1 MPPPATLPV
10 THAAEPGEFQ
20 PEPRRVNNLTLLD
33 GKVFLATTLA
43 GDITPPGAPDVGL
56 FFQDTRFSSHYEL
69 RVNQHRAVVLS
80 ASVRANQLAQ
90 IELTTPAAI
99 NRNSFELPENTVHIR
114 REQVLDDGLFDR
126 LRLENY
132 HLQPVELELELRFA
146 ADFADVFEVRGLR
159 RERRGLYATPQSSA
173 SSVVFRYHG
182 LDQLDRRTVVE
193 FAPAPDELT
202 PRRACFRVKLLPRQ
216 AWVLEVRIAPL
227 AGNDPPR
234 SQRQRFDAVAKTR
247 QSAFQAWSR
256 QATVFESSDDVFNTC
271 LATSASDFYALR
283 IPFGDGAAVRGHAI
297 AAGIPWFAT
306 PFGRDSLIAS
316 LQTLPLDPAL
326 AADTLRYLASYQGKK
341 LDPRRDEAPGKILH
355 EMRDGEM
362 TRAGEMPFDPY
373 YGSID
378 STPLFLV
385 ALSEWY
391 QWTGDRQLLHELM
404 PAGRQALQWMETYGD
419 TDGDGFLDY
428 QRQSERG
435 LANQGWKDSWD
446 AILYRDGVLAA
457 APVALCEVQGY
468 AYDARYR
475 WARLLRLIGET
486 AEAARVELEAQKLAE
501 KFERT
506 FWLPEEN
513 FYALALAGR
522 NREKTNIP
530 GQSTKYNAAGE
541 RQPVAVITSNPGHL
555 LWSRIVAPERAALV
569 AQRLMR
575 EDMFSGWG
583 VRTLAASEPV
593 FNPLSYHR
601 GSVWPHDNALLGLG
615 MALYG
620 HSDACERIFTG
631 LYQAAAH
638 FRDLRLPELFVG
650 VERRDWDAPVYY
662 PVACSP
668 QAWAS
673 GAWFML
679 LQGMLGLR
687 PNAPQRELHIF
698 NPRLPA
704 WLDWL
709 RLRNLR
715 IGASQV
721 SLEFSRHGDRTFC
734 NVIEVQGEALMI
746 SVDFR

>member
-1 MPPPATLPV
+1 MPPPAILPV
-10 THAAEPGEFQ
+10 SHAAKPSEFQ
-20 PEPRRVNNLTLLD
+20 PEPRRINNLTLLD
-33 GKVFLATTLA
+33 GKIFLATTLA
-43 GDITPPGAPDVGL
+43 GDITPPGAADVGL
-56 FFQDTRFSSHYEL
+56 FFQDTRFLSHYEL

-90 IELTTPAAI
+90 IELATPAAM
-99 NRNSFELPENTVHIR
+99 NRDSFELPENTVHIR

-132 HLQPVELELELRFA
+132 HLHSAELELELWFA

-159 RERRGLYATPQSSA
+159 RESRGSYANPESMA
-173 SSVVFRYHG
+173 SSVVFRYRG
-182 LDQLDRRTVVE
+182 LDQLDRQTAVE
-193 FAPAPDELT
+193 FTPAPDELSS
-202 PRRACFRVKLLPRQ
+202 RRACFHVKLSPRQ
-216 AWVLEVRIAPL
+216 AWVLEVRIAPQ
-227 AGNDPPR
+227 AGDGALR
-234 SQRQRFDAVAKTR
+234 TQRQGFDAVAKSR
-247 QSAFQAWSR
+247 QTALQAWSR

-271 LATSASDFYALR
+271 LATSSSDFYALR
-283 IPFGDGAAVRGHAI
+283 IPFGDGETVRGHAI

-316 LQTLPLDPAL
+316 LQTLPLDPSL
-326 AADTLRYLASYQGKK
+326 AADTLRYLARHQGQK
-341 LDPRRDEAPGKILH
+341 LDARRDEEPGKILH
-355 EMRDGEM
+355 EMREGEM

-391 QWTGDRQLLHELM
+391 QWTGDQQLLHELL
-404 PAGRQALQWMETYGD
+404 PAGRKALQWMETYGD

-435 LANQGWKDSWD
+435 LASQGWKDSWD
-446 AILYRDGVLAA
+446 AILYRDGALAA

-468 AYDARYR
+468 AYDARFR
-475 WARLLRLIGET
+475 WARLLRQLGES
-486 AEAARVELEAQKLAE
+486 AEADRVELDAQKLAE

-513 FYALALAGR
+513 FYALALAGH
-522 NREKTNIP
+522 
-530 GQSTKYNAAGE
+530 GTKDGPAGE
-541 RQPVAVITSNPGHL
+541 RQPVTVITSNPGHL

-615 MALYG
+615 LALYG
-620 HSDACERIFTG
+620 HSDASERIFTG

-650 VERRDWDAPVYY
+650 VERLEWDAPVHY

-673 GAWFML
+673 GSWFML
-679 LQGMLGLR
+679 LQAMLGLR
-687 PNAPQRELHIF
+687 PNAPRRELHIF

-715 IGASQV
+715 IGASRV
-721 SLEFSRHGDRTFC
+721 GLEFSRRGDRTFC

>member
-1 MPPPATLPV
+1 MPPPAILPV
-10 THAAEPGEFQ
+10 SHAAEPGEFQ
-20 PEPRRVNNLTLLD
+20 SEPRRINNLTLLD
-33 GKVFLATTLA
+33 GKIFLATTLA
-43 GDITPPGAPDVGL
+43 GDITPPGAADVGL
-56 FFQDTRFSSHYEL
+56 FFQDTRFLSHYEL

-90 IELTTPAAI
+90 IELTTPAAM
-99 NRNSFELPENTVHIR
+99 NRDSFELPENTVHIR

-132 HLQPVELELELRFA
+132 HLHSAELELELWFA

-159 RERRGLYATPQSSA
+159 RERRGSYANPECSA

-182 LDQLDRRTVVE
+182 LDQLDRQTAVE
-193 FAPAPDELT
+193 FTPAPDELSL
-202 PRRACFRVKLLPRQ
+202 RRACFHVKLSPRQ
-216 AWVLEVRIAPL
+216 VWMLEVRIAPQ
-227 AGNDPPR
+227 AGDDAHR
-234 SQRQRFDAVAKTR
+234 IQRRGFDAVAKFR
-247 QSAFQAWSR
+247 QTALQAWSR

-271 LATSASDFYALR
+271 LATASSDFYALR
-283 IPFGDGAAVRGHAI
+283 IPFGDGETVRGHAI

-326 AADTLRYLASYQGKK
+326 AADTLRYLARHQGKK
-341 LDPRRDEAPGKILH
+341 LDARRDEEPGKILH
-355 EMRDGEM
+355 EMREGEM

-391 QWTGDRQLLHELM
+391 QWTGDQQLLHELL
-404 PAGRQALQWMETYGD
+404 PAGRKALQWVETYGD

-428 QRQSERG
+428 RKQSERG

-446 AILYRDGVLAA
+446 AILYRDGALAT

-468 AYDARYR
+468 AYDARFR
-475 WARLLRLIGET
+475 WARLLRHLGES
-486 AEAARVELEAQKLAE
+486 AEADRVEQDARKLAE

-506 FWLPEEN
+506 FWLAEEN

-522 NREKTNIP
+522 TQEKTNTQ
-530 GQSTKYNAAGE
+530 GHGTKFDPVGE

-615 MALYG
+615 LALYG
-620 HSDACERIFTG
+620 HSEASERIFTG

-650 VERRDWDAPVYY
+650 VARREWDAPVNY

-679 LQGMLGLR
+679 LQAMLGLR
-687 PNAPQRELHIF
+687 PNAPRRELHIF

-709 RLRNLR
+709 RLHNLR
-715 IGASQV
+715 IGASRV
-721 SLEFSRHGDRTFC
+721 SLEFSRRGNRTFC